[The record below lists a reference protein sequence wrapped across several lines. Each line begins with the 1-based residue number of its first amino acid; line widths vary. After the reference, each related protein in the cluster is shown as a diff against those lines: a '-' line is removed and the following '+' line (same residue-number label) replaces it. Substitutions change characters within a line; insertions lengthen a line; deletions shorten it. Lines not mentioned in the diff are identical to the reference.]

1 MAARDIERFNL
12 DYTFDEVLFRWA
24 KRGCFAFAGA
34 ALALGALDIVGV
46 HSVSTAGS
54 FWRNTKAQVTSL
66 GAQIHSGD
74 LTLIGDGD
82 AVTARVETVRTAA
95 RSSSN
100 PLDRIAAERGRDAME
115 VALGPSLPGFRQDLM
130 AAERTVTVP
139 DRALAQAK
147 IRTDPAPATSAA
159 TKTNTVT
166 AAALAPTS
174 APALSGAPVAPAVT
188 PVALTPSSQSPAP
201 QLASLSP
208 EAASANARVVDTV
221 AAPNFQLASIE
232 PGAGMPLTNAALSP
246 SIPLGKVPLP
256 SPSPPIPPP
265 SPAYR
270 LKLDDKAYAK
280 AQRCL
285 ANAIYFESRSEPIRG
300 QMAVAQ
306 VVMNRVFSD
315 FYPNDVCGVVYQN
328 SHRRLACQ
336 FTFACDGKSKAIHDR
351 HSWAVANRIARQ
363 TLDGQIY
370 LPEVG
375 KSTHYHAAY
384 VRPIWAREMRKLARF
399 GLHSFYRP
407 YAWGNG
413 ADLPTWGKAMAQV
426 KKPVSH

>member
-12 DYTFDEVLFRWA
+12 DYTFDEILFRWA
-24 KRGCFAFAGA
+24 KRGCFAFAGI
-34 ALALGALDIVGV
+34 ALMLGALDIAGV

-54 FWRNTKAQVTSL
+54 FWRNAHANVASL
-66 GAQIHSGD
+66 GAQIRSGD
-74 LTLIGDGD
+74 LAIIGDGN
-82 AVTARVETVRTAA
+82 AVTARVETVRSATRAP
-95 RSSSN
+95 SN
-100 PLDRIAAERGRDAME
+100 TLDRLAAERGRDAME
-115 VALGPSLPGFRQDLM
+115 VALGPSLPGFKQDLM
-130 AAERTVTVP
+130 TAEKTVVVP
-139 DRALAQAK
+139 DRALAQAGTK
-147 IRTDPAPATSAA
+147 SDAAPAKTASIKPAPAAVA
-159 TKTNTVT
+159 K
-166 AAALAPTS
+166 LEPKS
-174 APALSGAPVAPAVT
+174 APASAVAVT
-188 PVALTPSSQSPAP
+188 PAALTPSQPAVT

-208 EAASANARVVDTV
+208 EAASANARAVEGAD
-221 AAPNFQLASIE
+221 APGYQLASIA
-232 PGAGMPLTNAALSP
+232 PDASIPPLTNAALPSP
-246 SIPLGKVPLP
+246 YIPLEKVPLP

-280 AQRCL
+280 SLRCL
-285 ANAIYFESRSEPIRG
+285 ANAVYFEARSEPIRG

-351 HSWAVANRIARQ
+351 HSWSVANRIARQ

-413 ADLPTWGKAMAQV
+413 AELPTWGKAMAQV

>member
-1 MAARDIERFNL
+1 MAL
-12 DYTFDEVLFRWA
+12 M
-24 KRGCFAFAGA
+24 
-34 ALALGALDIVGV
+34 LGALDIVGV

-54 FWRNTKAQVTSL
+54 FWRNTQASVALL
-66 GAQIHSGD
+66 GAQIRSGD
-74 LTLIGDGD
+74 LALLGDGN
-82 AVTARVETVRTAA
+82 AVTVRVQTVAVASRL
-95 RSSSN
+95 SSG
-100 PLDRIAAERGRDAME
+100 PLDRIAAERGRDVMD
-115 VALGPSLPGFRQDLM
+115 VALAPTTPTFKSDLM
-130 AAERTVTVP
+130 AATKTVAVP
-139 DRALAQAK
+139 DRTLAKSGAVADTTPAK
-147 IRTDPAPATSAA
+147 PAPVTVAKLQPNSAA
-159 TKTNTVT
+159 TPAV
-166 AAALAPTS
+166 AAP
-174 APALSGAPVAPAVT
+174 PAVT
-188 PVALTPSSQSPAP
+188 PVALTPSSQPVT

-208 EAASANARVVDTV
+208 EAVIANAKAVDE
-221 AAPNFQLASIE
+221 PNFQLASIA
-232 PGAGMPLTNAALSP
+232 PGVAAPVTNASLP
-246 SIPLGKVPLP
+246 SSFIPLAKVPLP

-270 LKLDDKAYAK
+270 LKLDDKEYAK

-285 ANAIYFESRSEPIRG
+285 ANAVYFEARSEPVRG

-306 VVMNRVFSD
+306 VVMNRVFSE
-315 FYPNDVCGVVYQN
+315 FYPNDVCSVVYQN
-328 SHRRLACQ
+328 AHRRLACQ

-351 HSWAVANRIARQ
+351 HSWSVANRIARQ

-413 ADLPTWGKAMAQV
+413 ANMPAWGKAMAQV

>member
-1 MAARDIERFNL
+1 VAARDIERFNL

-54 FWRNTKAQVTSL
+54 FWRNTKAHVASL
-66 GAQIHSGD
+66 GAQIRSGD
-74 LTLIGDGD
+74 LALLGDGN
-82 AVTARVETVRTAA
+82 AVTVRVQTMPVVA
-95 RSSSN
+95 RSSSD

-130 AAERTVTVP
+130 TAERTVTVP
-139 DRALAQAK
+139 DRALARAEIK
-147 IRTDPAPATSAA
+147 TEPAPAMSASAKTSTLTAA
-159 TKTNTVT
+159 TP
-166 AAALAPTS
+166 APTS
-174 APALSGAPVAPAVT
+174 APALSTA

-208 EAASANARVVDTV
+208 EAVSANAKAVDG
-221 AAPNFQLASIE
+221 ADAPSFQLASIA
-232 PGAGMPLTNAALSP
+232 PGVGTPPLTNAVLPSP
-246 SIPLGKVPLP
+246 YIPLDKVPLP
-256 SPSPPIPPP
+256 VPSPPIPPP

-285 ANAIYFESRSEPIRG
+285 ANAVYFEARSESIRG

-315 FYPNDVCGVVYQN
+315 FYPDDVCGVVYQN

-413 ADLPTWGKAMAQV
+413 ANLPTWGKAMAQV

>member
-1 MAARDIERFNL
+1 MAVKPA
-12 DYTFDEVLFRWA
+12 
-24 KRGCFAFAGA
+24 
-34 ALALGALDIVGV
+34 
-46 HSVSTAGS
+46 
-54 FWRNTKAQVTSL
+54 
-66 GAQIHSGD
+66 
-74 LTLIGDGD
+74 
-82 AVTARVETVRTAA
+82 
-95 RSSSN
+95 
-100 PLDRIAAERGRDAME
+100 P
-115 VALGPSLPGFRQDLM
+115 
-130 AAERTVTVP
+130 VTVARLEP
-139 DRALAQAK
+139 K
-147 IRTDPAPATSAA
+147 P
-159 TKTNTVT
+159 
-166 AAALAPTS
+166 
-174 APALSGAPVAPAVT
+174 APVATATSVPAVT
-188 PVALTPSSQSPAP
+188 PVALTPSSQSVP
-201 QLASLSP
+201 QLASLTP
-208 EAASANARVVDTV
+208 EAASANAKAVDG
-221 AAPNFQLASIE
+221 ADAPNFQIASIA
-232 PGAGMPLTNAALSP
+232 PGAGMPPLTNAALPSP
-246 SIPLGKVPLP
+246 YIPLGKVPLP

-285 ANAIYFESRSEPIRG
+285 ANAVYFEARSEPVRG

-351 HSWAVANRIARQ
+351 HSWTVANRIARQ

-413 ADLPTWGKAMAQV
+413 ANMPTWGKAMAQV